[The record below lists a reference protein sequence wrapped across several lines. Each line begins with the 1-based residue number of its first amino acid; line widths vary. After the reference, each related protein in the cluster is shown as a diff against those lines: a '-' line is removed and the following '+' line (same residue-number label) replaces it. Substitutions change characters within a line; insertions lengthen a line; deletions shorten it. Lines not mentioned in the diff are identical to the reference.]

1 LKSRKKPKLKK
12 LCYSLTAL
20 TAALILLVFLLL
32 HTPAGFKQPP
42 PISDGKV
49 SRYLT
54 HVLAP
59 QFYNG
64 AQRQQPFEL
73 VITQAAVN
81 DILARFRWPKQFNS
95 LSISTPQVFFV
106 PDNIVLMTT
115 ASVSGLNLVI
125 TVVAAPTLD
134 ENGLL
139 RLSIKKVKV
148 GAVRMTFITRKIA
161 KKIYKKRLTR
171 PPLEVEDIWAQLTAA
186 LLDAQPFDPLFTAED
201 KKVRAERI
209 KITPATLT
217 VNFSPAPD

>member
-12 LCYSLTAL
+12 LCYSLAAL
-20 TAALILLVFLLL
+20 TAALILLVLLLL

-64 AQRQQPFEL
+64 AQLQQPFEL
-73 VITQAAVN
+73 VITQTAVN
-81 DILARFRWPKQFNS
+81 DILARFQWPKHFNT

-115 ASVSGLNLVI
+115 ASVTGLNPVI
-125 TVVAAPTLD
+125 TVVTAPALD

-161 KKIYKKRLTR
+161 KRIYKKRLAR
-171 PPLEVEDIWAQLTAA
+171 PPIEDGDIWTQLTAA
-186 LLDAQPFDPLFTAED
+186 LLDSQPFDPVFTAED
-201 KKVRAERI
+201 KKVRAENI
-209 KITPATLT
+209 KITPAALT